1 MQYVL
6 SRLLTQLIPTLFVA
20 SLLIFGAV
28 RLIPG
33 DPAVAACGEM
43 SIGTECQEDLRRKW
57 GLDRPFF
64 EQYGNWVSG
73 IFRGDFGISN
83 KGIEVY
89 EVVASAFPASIELTV
104 FATIIGFGLG
114 LLLGILAAINRGGFW
129 DYFGS
134 LWAGWNIGIPSFI
147 AGFFYLIIF
156 AVVLDVLPSFGR
168 VPVTEDFGRALLHL
182 LMPGLALG
190 GIVAAQILRFTRQSM
205 LDTLTEDFIRTARAK
220 GLRGRVV
227 ILRHALRPSLIPV
240 LTIMAY
246 FFAEILGGT
255 LIIESVFTWPGM
267 GRALAVAVR
276 DRDYAIIQII
286 TMIIV
291 TIFTSV
297 FLLID
302 VIYVAIDP
310 RIRVGRG
317 AEG

>member
-1 MQYVL
+1 M
-6 SRLLTQLIPTLFVA
+6 
-20 SLLIFGAV
+20 AV
-28 RLIPG
+28 
-33 DPAVAACGEM
+33 
-43 SIGTECQEDLRRKW
+43 GTECQERLRERW
-57 GLDRPFF
+57 GLNEPFF
-64 EQYGNWVSG
+64 EQYANWVAG
-73 IFRGDFGISN
+73 IFEGDFGVSN
-83 KGIEVY
+83 KGIEVF
-89 EVVASAFPASIELTV
+89 EVVKNAFPASIELTL
-104 FATIIGFGLG
+104 FATIVGFGLG
-114 LLLGILAAINRGGFW
+114 LLLGILAAVNKGGFW

-134 LWAGWNIGIPSFI
+134 IWAGWNIGVPSFI

-156 AVVLDVLPSFGR
+156 AVVLDWLPSFGR
-168 VPVTEDFGRALLHL
+168 TPITEDFWDALAHL
-182 LMPGLALG
+182 ALPGLALG

-205 LDTLTEDFIRTARAK
+205 LDTLTEDYIRTARAK
-220 GLRGRVV
+220 GLRNRLV

-291 TIFTSV
+291 AIFTSV

-302 VIYVAIDP
+302 VIYVAVDP

-317 AEG
+317 AEA

>member
-6 SRLLTQLIPTLFVA
+6 SRLITQLIPTLFVA

-33 DPAVAACGEM
+33 DPAVSACGEM
-43 SIGTECQEDLRRKW
+43 AVGTECQERLRERW
-57 GLDRPFF
+57 GLNEPFF
-64 EQYGNWVSG
+64 EQYANWVAG
-73 IFRGDFGISN
+73 IFEGDFGVSN
-83 KGIEVY
+83 KGIEVF
-89 EVVASAFPASIELTV
+89 EVVKNAFPASIELTL
-104 FATIIGFGLG
+104 FATIVGFGLG
-114 LLLGILAAINRGGFW
+114 LLLGILAAVNKGGFW

-134 LWAGWNIGIPSFI
+134 IWAGWNIGVPSFI

-156 AVVLDVLPSFGR
+156 AVVLDWLPSFGR
-168 VPVTEDFGRALLHL
+168 TPITEDFWDALAHL
-182 LMPGLALG
+182 ALPGLALG

-205 LDTLTEDFIRTARAK
+205 LDTLTEDYIRTARAK
-220 GLRGRVV
+220 GLRNRLV

-291 TIFTSV
+291 AIFTSV

-302 VIYVAIDP
+302 VIYVAVDP

-317 AEG
+317 AEA

>member
-6 SRLLTQLIPTLFVA
+6 SRLITQLIPTLFVA

-33 DPAVAACGEM
+33 DPAVSACGEM
-43 SIGTECQEDLRRKW
+43 AVGTECQERLRERW
-57 GLDRPFF
+57 GLNEPFF
-64 EQYGNWVSG
+64 EQYANWVAG
-73 IFRGDFGISN
+73 IFEGDFGVSN
-83 KGIEVY
+83 KGIEVF
-89 EVVASAFPASIELTV
+89 EVVKNAFPASIELTL

-114 LLLGILAAINRGGFW
+114 LLLGILAAVNKGGFW

-134 LWAGWNIGIPSFI
+134 IWAGWNIGVPSFI

-156 AVVLDVLPSFGR
+156 AVVLDWLPSFGR
-168 VPVTEDFGRALLHL
+168 TPITEDFWDALAHL
-182 LMPGLALG
+182 ALPGLALG

-205 LDTLTEDFIRTARAK
+205 LDTLTEDYIRTARAK
-220 GLRGRVV
+220 GLRNRLV

-291 TIFTSV
+291 AIFTSV

-302 VIYVAIDP
+302 VIYVAVDP

-317 AEG
+317 AEA